1 MNNQSALA
9 SRSDQANWLAQVTLL
24 DTKLLTKIY
33 IPVPAQVNK
42 KVVRRL
48 SLKHINYRKHIEV
61 IDLKHLK
68 ENTEQN

>member
-24 DTKLLTKIY
+24 DTELLTKIY

-42 KVVRRL
+42 KVGVSNVLIL
-48 SLKHINYRKHIEV
+48 SW
-61 IDLKHLK
+61 
-68 ENTEQN
+68 

>member
-24 DTKLLTKIY
+24 DTELLTKIY

-48 SLKHINYRKHIEV
+48 DLKHIEV

-68 ENTEQN
+68 EITEQNY